1 MQGTPGSPG
10 SCLPQLQPQHPATPC
25 VEGHGNTWPVPALVS
40 AIPPGYPLCGAPR
53 NPLTY
58 TLPWLPPPHQG
69 NPALRTLGPLAHTP
83 PGCLLPVPKHPG
95 TSQLAPTSA
104 SVILQGY
111 PTEREPWDHPIPC
124 PRQLQLSYQGA
135 SYMQHPRTPRTYTPP
150 QPQLPTRTPS
160 TQILPF
166 PTPESAPAALL
177 GCPLCREPQDTLA
190 CTHFGLSYPAR
201 APSV

>member
-1 MQGTPGSPG
+1 MPASVPATAPGYPLRRGPQEHLAHACLGFGHPTRVPLMWGTQEPTDLHTTLPPTTPPGQSCTENPGSPG
-10 SCLPQLQPQHPATPC
+10 PHPTR
-25 VEGHGNTWPVPALVS
+25 V
-40 AIPPGYPLCGAPR
+40 
-53 NPLTY
+53 
-58 TLPWLPPPHQG
+58 
-69 NPALRTLGPLAHTP
+69 
-83 PGCLLPVPKHPG
+83 LPVPKHPG
-95 TSQLAPTSA
+95 TIQLAPTLA

-124 PRQLQLSYQGA
+124 PLQLQLSYQGA
-135 SYMQHPRTPRTYTPP
+135 SYMQHTKTPRTYTPP